1 MTVVF
6 LERKFVER
14 FHSVQTGRL
23 GGEKGVRDEGSLESA
38 LARAKN
44 KAAFGETDIATLA
57 AAYFYS
63 LTMNC
68 PFIEGNRRIALISA
82 IVFLEMNGF
91 RFMATNAEAY
101 AAMMMLAA
109 GEIDEDGATRFLR
122 DFTVPL

>member
-1 MTVVF
+1 MTIVF

-14 FHSVQTGRL
+14 FHSLQAVRL
-23 GGEKGVRDEGSLESA
+23 SGEKGLRDEGGLESA

-44 KAAFGETDIATLA
+44 KAAFGETDVVTLA
-57 AAYFYS
+57 AAYLYS

-68 PFIEGNRRIALISA
+68 AFIEGNRRIALISA

-91 RFMATNAEAY
+91 RFTATNAEAY
-101 AAMMMLAA
+101 SAAMMLAT

>member
-1 MTVVF
+1 MTILF
-6 LERKFVER
+6 LDRKFVER
-14 FHSVQTGRL
+14 FHSLQAVRFS
-23 GGEKGVRDEGSLESA
+23 GEKGVRDDGSLESA
-38 LARAKN
+38 LARARN
-44 KAAFGETDIATLA
+44 KSAFGETDIIALA

-68 PFIEGNRRIALISA
+68 PFVEGNRRIALISA

-91 RFMATNAEAY
+91 RFVATNAEAY
-101 AAMMMLAA
+101 AATMLLAA